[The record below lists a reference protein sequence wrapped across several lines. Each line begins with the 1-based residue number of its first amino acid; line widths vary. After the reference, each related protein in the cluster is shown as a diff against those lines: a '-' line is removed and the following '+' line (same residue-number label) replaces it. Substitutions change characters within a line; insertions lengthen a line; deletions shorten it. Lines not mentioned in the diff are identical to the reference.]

1 MPPPQLGTVDAATAL
16 QPRGAP
22 YFLAATLA
30 LPQLADPAFVAA
42 YLPRREGAE
51 TDCAVDSS
59 ECFCA
64 LTAATPLDRADAAA
78 VTPDGAHCLSLR
90 SAALRRAL
98 RPPRRVW
105 RAGTLHLS
113 LCAESYAR
121 LGVPGRKAAAT
132 RGGKLASTPPRYA
145 ASLRLNGANFA
156 PGRRHYERVTQCMRE
171 CAAPLRFL
179 VARTVDGCSA
189 DVAFPPA
196 AAASRHPLRPA
207 SRRVTRL
214 TLPPLASAFGGDADA
229 AAAAA
234 SDAALLHA
242 LHDWLGAVATGAAG
256 EVGADAALWRHTPAD
271 ATGADGDDDVA
282 DDDAGG
288 WPLGAPWAGTRDGW
302 AQTHRWQGLLA
313 PAHVAHAVATARR
326 AVASGAAPW
335 AAVSAWGFRDSPV
348 AWLPPPGGEEPPPR
362 GAGANDACLLLLP
375 KDRWLLLT
383 IDAPDA

>member
-1 MPPPQLGTVDAATAL
+1 MA
-16 QPRGAP
+16 
-22 YFLAATLA
+22 
-30 LPQLADPAFVAA
+30 
-42 YLPRREGAE
+42 
-51 TDCAVDSS
+51 
-59 ECFCA
+59 
-64 LTAATPLDRADAAA
+64 
-78 VTPDGAHCLSLR
+78 
-90 SAALRRAL
+90 
-98 RPPRRVW
+98 
-105 RAGTLHLS
+105 

-121 LGVPGRKAAAT
+121 LGVPGRKAAAA
-132 RGGKLASTPPRYA
+132 RGGRLRSAPPRYA

-156 PGRRHYERVTQCMRE
+156 PGRRHYERVTQCLRE

-179 VARTVDGCSA
+179 VARTVAGCSA
-189 DVAFPPA
+189 DVAFPPV

-214 TLPPLASAFGGDADA
+214 TLPPLAEAFGGDADA

-234 SDAALLHA
+234 SDGTLLHA
-242 LHDWLGAVATGAAG
+242 LHEWLGAVAAGAAG
-256 EVGADAALWRHTPAD
+256 ELAADAALWRHAPAD
-271 ATGADGDDDVA
+271 TMGAAGGDDGEDDMA

-288 WPLGAPWAGTRDGW
+288 WPLGAPWAGARNGW
-302 AQTHRWQGLLA
+302 AQAHRWQGLLA

-383 IDAPDA
+383 IDAQDA